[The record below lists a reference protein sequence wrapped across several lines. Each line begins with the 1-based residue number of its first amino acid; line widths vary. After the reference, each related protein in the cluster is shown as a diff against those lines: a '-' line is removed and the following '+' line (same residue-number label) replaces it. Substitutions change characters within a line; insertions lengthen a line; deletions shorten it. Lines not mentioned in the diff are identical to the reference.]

1 VMKVYKQVFKLGLN
15 KSLQYRANY
24 YLGLVSIIFPLVMQI
39 FLWTG
44 MFAAADG
51 KYVFGYTFQQML
63 MYAFFACLLAKI
75 ISVNYV
81 YEINEDIKNGGLAK
95 YIVRPINYR
104 LYIFFGYLGEKVSMF
119 LCSFVFILLV
129 YVIGNLSADCLIS
142 ATRFAVFFIIL
153 CLSVILNFL
162 IYYAVSGLGFWMRDA
177 SGVIFIT
184 TLVGNIISGGI
195 FPLDIFPLY
204 IQRLLKI
211 LPFAYTNYFSTSILC
226 GTIRGK
232 DIGAGLFM
240 QLLWIVI
247 CWKIGEIVWKH
258 GMKIYTAVGG

>member
-1 VMKVYKQVFKLGLN
+1 MKVYKQVFKLGLS

-24 YLGLVSIIFPLVMQI
+24 HLGLVSIIFPLIMQI
-39 FLWTG
+39 FLWKG
-44 MFAAADG
+44 MFAAANG
-51 KYVFGYTFQQML
+51 KLVFGYTFPEML

-75 ISVNYV
+75 LSVNYV

-104 LYIFFGYLGEKVSMF
+104 LYTFFGYLGEKVSIF
-119 LCSFVFILLV
+119 LYSFVFILLV
-129 YVIGNLSADCLIS
+129 YVIGNIYSNGFIS
-142 ATRFAVFFIIL
+142 VVRFAIFILIL
-153 CLSVILNFL
+153 CLSIILNFL
-162 IYYAVSGLGFWMRDA
+162 IYYMVSGLGFWMKDA

-184 TLVGNIISGGI
+184 NLVGNIISGGI

-204 IQRLLKI
+204 IQKLLKL

-226 GTIRGK
+226 GTITGK
-232 DIGAGLFM
+232 DIVIGLFM

-247 CWKIGEIVWKH
+247 CQKIGKIIWKQ
-258 GMKIYTAVGG
+258 GMKIYTAVGY

>member
-1 VMKVYKQVFKLGLN
+1 MKVYKQVFKLGLN

-39 FLWTG
+39 FLWKG
-44 MFAAADG
+44 MFIAADG
-51 KYVFGYTFQQML
+51 KCVFGYTFPEML
-63 MYAFFACLLAKI
+63 MYAFFACLLAKM

-104 LYIFFGYLGEKVSMF
+104 LYTFFGYLGEKVSMF

-129 YVIGNLSADCLIS
+129 YVIGNLYSNGFVS
-142 ATRFAVFFIIL
+142 VVRFAVFFVIL
-153 CLSVILNFL
+153 CLSIILNFL

-204 IQRLLKI
+204 VQKMLKL

-232 DIGAGLFM
+232 EIERGFFM